1 VIDADAAVKLIV
13 VNVAPV
19 AAFGTPELPDD
30 LAIAADRLEPRG
42 LKSWQRD
49 QARLS
54 ARATAA
60 RAGVQRIRV
69 AVSGGGHGAS
79 FPAHTGEMTPHEEFK
94 AGCTCSYSAAGSGPW
109 ARAVTCGCPVH
120 PEHCG
125 GEHHTLAGGTNDP
138 RMFIGD
144 NQGRDCFSIYSTN
157 DDGTE
162 DTIHFCDWPA
172 LRAAIDKHPA
182 ERS

>member
-79 FPAHTGEMTPHEEFK
+79 FPAHTGGMSFRREDKAETARWEAEK
-94 AGCTCSYSAAGSGPW
+94 AGVSAQNSRGEWVPSIPLPFYGLRKGCS
-109 ARAVTCGCPVH
+109 CGRKFWTMDGYQGHYALCH
-120 PEHCG
+120 ILY
-125 GEHHTLAGGTNDP
+125 LA
-138 RMFIGD
+138 
-144 NQGRDCFSIYSTN
+144 
-157 DDGTE
+157 
-162 DTIHFCDWPA
+162 
-172 LRAAIDKHPA
+172 
-182 ERS
+182 